1 MRLLEAISEARHKI
15 VSSRTAFAPTQQSGP
30 TTEQPRTCA
39 VGSTCAYFAAGSGHS
54 RVLTYAGRQCLFEI
68 ARCTSRYSLRD
79 PMLNQFPS
87 SSARPPIVPPWLIQ
101 SIRMGMNEIF
111 LLAGMRAKI
120 SGFQMEMLA

>member
-1 MRLLEAISEARHKI
+1 M
-15 VSSRTAFAPTQQSGP
+15 SSRTASAPTQQSGP

-39 VGSTCAYFAAGSGHS
+39 VGSTCALFATGSGHS
-54 RVLTYAGRQCLFEI
+54 RVLTYGGREWLFEI
-68 ARCTSRYSLRD
+68 AGCTARYSLGD
-79 PMLNQFPS
+79 LMLNQFPS
-87 SSARPPIVPPWLIQ
+87 SSARPPIVPPWSIQ